1 MARRELEKE
10 MERQSETEMKCLD
23 PTRLRGRQT
32 QSNNFG
38 SWFDG

>member
-1 MARRELEKE
+1 MTKTKQEKE
-10 MERQSETEMKCLD
+10 TERQSETEMKCSD